1 MTLISHIIIESTHC
15 KVFLSTF
22 KLCIK
27 ERKFLIAIIF
37 AQIIQL
43 TWKPMV
49 RDRIKR
55 NVSGHDISGEEMLY
69 DSVSIWVS
77 WKNLEVEKYI
87 NNNEKIV

>member
-1 MTLISHIIIESTHC
+1 
-15 KVFLSTF
+15 
-22 KLCIK
+22 
-27 ERKFLIAIIF
+27 
-37 AQIIQL
+37 
-43 TWKPMV
+43 MV
-49 RDRIKR
+49 RDRIKP